1 MKVCKK
7 YQKYL
12 KQYLAGEIDSG
23 DESRLFDHIKNC
35 ISCQEVFQIH
45 QSLADTQLD
54 LPLPDSQEFVRLREK
69 ILDKIRL
76 KESREP
82 LSWYQ
87 ILSEYFTFSFYKPV
101 VAAVLLLIVFFTGFL
116 SQRFL
121 TDNRVQSKANLLK
134 NIEHTAVKNTD
145 LKAVENSPYIFR
157 NVQFRKIDENNIA
170 LSFEVS
176 SHVELISSK
185 NDPLVKEVLV
195 QSLLN
200 PEPLGTRLKS
210 ISLTQ
215 DIVDPKIKQALIF
228 TLQHDQSL
236 AVRMRALYCLT
247 AYRDDK
253 EVQDAFLKLLKEEE
267 SVNMRLMAIDYL
279 VQTNINDQALEN
291 TIPYLEL
298 GRDAAVRHKLNQY
311 LNIEHTI
318 N

>member
-7 YQKYL
+7 YKKLL

-23 DESRLFDHIKNC
+23 DEVKLFDHIKDC
-35 ISCQEVFQIH
+35 IACQEVFQIH
-45 QSLADTQLD
+45 QSLADPQLD
-54 LPLPDSQEFVRLREK
+54 LPLPKSQEFVKIREK
-69 ILDKIRL
+69 VLSKIRQR
-76 KESREP
+76 ESREP
-82 LSWYQ
+82 LSWYHN
-87 ILSEYFTFSFYKPV
+87 ILEYFRFSFYKPV
-101 VAAVLLLIVFFTGFL
+101 VAAALILIVFFLGFFSRGFL
-116 SQRFL
+116 IENQL
-121 TDNRVQSKANLLK
+121 QSKANLLR
-134 NIEHTAVKNTD
+134 NIKHTAVKNTD

-157 NVQFRKIDENNIA
+157 NVQFHEIDENNIA

-176 SHVELISSK
+176 SHVELIGSK

-210 ISLTQ
+210 VSLTR
-215 DIVDPKIKQALIF
+215 DIIDPKIKQALIF

-236 AVRMRALYCLT
+236 AVRMQALSCLMD
-247 AYRDDK
+247 YRDDK
-253 EVQDAFLKLLKEEE
+253 EIQEACLKLLKEEE
-267 SVNMRLMAIDYL
+267 SVNMRLMAIDFL
-279 VQTNINDQALEN
+279 IQTNINDQALEN

-311 LNIEHTI
+311 LNVERNI